1 MLEKDA
7 EQIVKSRGISTPEEL
22 DLAAIAF
29 TLGVTVKE
37 SPLVGC
43 EARIIGAGERAIVTV
58 NSKSNLERK
67 RFSLGHE
74 LGHWQLHRG
83 RSFLCLPQ
91 DIGNP
96 QDKTKR
102 LERQADSFSA
112 DLLMPWFLFRPIAA
126 SYPHANFKTVSE
138 VAARFKTSLTAT
150 SLRLIDS
157 NSFPALLVCHDHHG
171 RQWFKSSRDVP
182 SRWFPRDRVEPEST
196 AFSLLYGKGS
206 KPSSPAK
213 VDATAWFDRPE
224 AENFEVIEH
233 TIRISEGKVLCIIE
247 LFDEEMLE
255 DQAATRSYPAFRTW

>member
-1 MLEKDA
+1 MIEKNA

-22 DLAAIAF
+22 DLSAIAY

-58 NSKSNLERK
+58 NSKSNLERR

-96 QDKTKR
+96 QDKAKS

-112 DLLMPWFLFRPIAA
+112 DLLMPWFLFQPVAQ
-126 SYPHANFKTVSE
+126 SYSHANFKTVSE
-138 VAARFKTSLTAT
+138 IAKRFKTSLTAT

-157 NSFPALLVCHDHHG
+157 NSFPALLVCHDQH
-171 RQWFKSSRDVP
+171 RRLWFKSSRNP
-182 SRWFPRDRVEPEST
+182 LEQFQGLT
-196 AFSLLYGKGS
+196 LFLACL
-206 KPSSPAK
+206 
-213 VDATAWFDRPE
+213 
-224 AENFEVIEH
+224 IE
-233 TIRISEGKVLCIIE
+233 RYLEG
-247 LFDEEMLE
+247 
-255 DQAATRSYPAFRTW
+255 